1 MTIDNNTLEN
11 SENIKNIKTG
21 LITDLTHK
29 DVTIW
34 LNNIYGYDNSKN
46 VNYTTIEI
54 LTIYINA
61 QKILYTESKTYCEQ
75 KLYLLMIPSII
86 IAAITGVFSFMFKN
100 ESYGSLVIACIS
112 AFNSLL
118 LTLVTYLKLDGKA
131 EAHKSTAYQFEKLQ
145 CLCEFQCSKI
155 LFNNNNISSFIDD
168 VEIKVKEIKETN
180 QFILPEY
187 IRYNFPYL
195 TTTNIF
201 SVVKNLQYDEELK
214 ISDLKNKMNMVSSS
228 RHIHNQLLEEKN
240 KKEVLLDDII
250 KINKETK
257 SDDFIKLITDIR
269 TEIESIREKADKE
282 FYFLDQNIKNQNSAI
297 DIVVSFGKSYQNID
311 QKIKDE
317 IEKYR
322 TKSQKIRFN
331 IMNWLKT

>member
-1 MTIDNNTLEN
+1 ME
-11 SENIKNIKTG
+11 NIKTG

-29 DVTIW
+29 DVILW
-34 LNNIYGYDNSKN
+34 LKDVYGYDNSKN
-46 VNYTTIEI
+46 INYTTLEI

-75 KLYLLMIPSII
+75 KLYSLMIPSIV

-100 ESYGSLVIACIS
+100 ETYGSLVIASVS

-118 LTLVTYLKLDGKA
+118 LTLITYLKLDGKA
-131 EAHKSTAYQFEKLQ
+131 EAHKCTAYQFEKLQ
-145 CLCEFQCSKI
+145 SLCEFQCSKT
-155 LFNNNNISSFIDD
+155 LFNNDNVTPFIDD
-168 VEIKVKEIKETN
+168 VEKKVKEIKETN
-180 QFILPEY
+180 QFIIPEY

-201 SVVKNLQYDEELK
+201 SVVKNLQYDEELE
-214 ISDLKNKMNMVSSS
+214 ISKLKSKMNMVCTS
-228 RHIHNQLLEEKN
+228 RHIHTKLLEEKS
-240 KKEVLLDDII
+240 KKELLLDDII
-250 KINKETK
+250 NINKENK
-257 SDDFIKLITDIR
+257 NEDFVKLVTHIR
-269 TEIESIREKADKE
+269 TEILSIQEKIDKE
-282 FYFLDQNIKNQNSAI
+282 FYFLDENIKNQNIAI
-297 DIVVSFGKSYQNID
+297 DIVVSFGKNYQNID

-322 TKSQKIRFN
+322 IESQKIRFN